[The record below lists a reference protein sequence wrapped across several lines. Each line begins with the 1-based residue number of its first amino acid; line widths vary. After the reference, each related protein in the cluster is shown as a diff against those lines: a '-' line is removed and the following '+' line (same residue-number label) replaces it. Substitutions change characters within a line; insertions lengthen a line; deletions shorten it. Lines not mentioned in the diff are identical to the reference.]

1 MNTNKKCS
9 FFLSEKIQDLHIA
22 VIGDVMVDRY
32 FYGEVKRISPE
43 APVPVNRVK
52 KVKSVLGGAAN
63 VAANLANLGCHV
75 YVGGVTG
82 DDDNR
87 SILEE
92 LLTKEKIDFSGLVKS
107 KQRST
112 ITKMRIL
119 GAQQQMLRLDF
130 EEVGDLY
137 PEEADQIKQ
146 WLLALID
153 KGLDGIAVS
162 DYAKGVCSDG
172 FCQWLIRMAE
182 AHSIPVLVDPKGPHW
197 EKYEGCSFITPNLK
211 EMCEAAGQTVP
222 NEDGP
227 VLQIAQMARE
237 RYHIKNVVVT
247 RSEKGMTLVGE
258 KRTVIHCPASALEV
272 FDVSGAGDTAAATLL
287 AAAAGGVSLAEAI
300 YLANRAAGIV
310 VGKVGTYPVHRDELL
325 KDILTEE
332 RSLGYGFRPLSWKEI
347 VDLAKIWHK
356 SGETIVFTNGCF
368 DILHVGHVSYLEK
381 AAKLGKHLIV
391 GLNADDS
398 VRRLKGETRPLV
410 HELDRARILASLA
423 CVDAVVIFHEDTPS
437 KLIKTIRPDILV
449 KGGDYQPEQVAGREY
464 VGKVEIIE
472 FEEGYSTSGLVER
485 IAGLIKEGKLL

>member
-1 MNTNKKCS
+1 MKCTS
-9 FFLSEKIQDLHIA
+9 FLAEKIQSLRIA

-52 KVKSVLGGAAN
+52 KVDSVLGGAAN
-63 VAANLANLGCHV
+63 VAANLANLGCNV
-75 YVGGVTG
+75 FVGGVTG

-87 SILEE
+87 RILES
-92 LLTKEKIDFSGLVKS
+92 LLTKEKIDFGGLVKS
-107 KQRST
+107 RRRST

-119 GAQQQMLRLDF
+119 GASQQMLRLDF

-146 WLLALID
+146 WLLNLMED
-153 KGLDGIAVS
+153 GLDGIAVS
-162 DYAKGVCSDG
+162 DYAKGVCSDA
-172 FCQWLIRMAE
+172 FCQWVIRMAE
-182 AHSIPVLVDPKGPHW
+182 AHHIPVLVDPKGPRW
-197 EKYEGCSFITPNLK
+197 EKYEGCTFITPNLK

-237 RYHIKNVVVT
+237 RYRIVVVT

-258 KRTVIHCPASALEV
+258 KRTVIHSPASALEV
-272 FDVSGAGDTAAATLL
+272 FDVSGAGDTAAAVLI
-287 AAAAGGVSLAEAI
+287 AAAAGGLTLPDAV
-300 YLANRAAGIV
+300 YMANRAAGIV

-325 KDILTEE
+325 QDLLNEE
-332 RSLGYGFRPLSWKEI
+332 RKLGYGFRPLSWKE
-347 VDLAKIWHK
+347 VADLAQIWHK
-356 SGETIVFTNGCF
+356 SGEKIVFTNGCF

-391 GLNADDS
+391 GLNSDAS
-398 VRRLKGETRPLV
+398 VQRLKGETRPLV

-423 CVDAVVIFHEDTPS
+423 CVDAVVIFHEDTPA

-449 KGGDYQPEQVAGREY
+449 KGGDYRPDQVAGREY
-464 VGKVEIIE
+464 AGKVEIIE
-472 FEEGYSTSGLVER
+472 FEEGYSTTGLVER
-485 IAGLIKEGKLL
+485 IAGMVREGKL